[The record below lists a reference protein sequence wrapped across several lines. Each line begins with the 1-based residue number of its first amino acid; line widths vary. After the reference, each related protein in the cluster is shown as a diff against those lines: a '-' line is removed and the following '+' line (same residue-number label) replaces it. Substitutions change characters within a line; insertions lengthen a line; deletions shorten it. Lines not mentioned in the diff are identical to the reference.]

1 VFSNVAPFSHP
12 DVEVAYDN
20 FRVNSGSFACPSWWT
35 DNAPNWQAIPD
46 QGKDNDD
53 EDSGDD

>member
-1 VFSNVAPFSHP
+1 LPIMV
-12 DVEVAYDN
+12 D
-20 FRVNSGSFACPSWWT
+20 RQR
-35 DNAPNWQAIPD
+35 PNWQAIPD